1 MNQQSVQEN
10 WLAVEGTKLYY
21 ETKGQGTPIIFLH
34 AGIADSRMWDDQ
46 FEEFS
51 KRHQVIRFDFRGF
64 GNSVLTEDTFTH
76 TGDLLHL
83 YEHLNIEKAI
93 LVGASFG
100 GAMSINFT
108 LENSGKV
115 FGLVLACAAVN
126 GHSWSAAM
134 QAYGDE
140 EDGLVEQGDLDAAT
154 ECNVT
159 MWVNRPERE
168 GNVNEAVCER
178 IRQMQNRAY
187 ELQLAIEDDNDE
199 SYLPDAIMRLKEIQ
213 VPSMVMIGEHDVA
226 DMQHLAKKFSEDLN
240 APLIQFANS
249 AHLPNMEEPEK
260 FNQVLNDFVKTL

>member
-1 MNQQSVQEN
+1 MNQQSAQQN

-46 FEEFS
+46 FDVFAEY
-51 KRHQVIRFDFRGF
+51 HQVTRFDFRGF

-108 LENSGKV
+108 LENPDKV
-115 FGLVLACAAVN
+115 LGLVLACAAVN
-126 GHSWSAAM
+126 GHSWSEDM
-134 QAYGDE
+134 QTYGDE
-140 EDGLVEQGDLDAAT
+140 EDALVDKGDLDAAT

-159 MWVNRPERE
+159 MWVNRPGRE
-168 GNVNEAVCER
+168 GVSEAVCER
-178 IRQMQNRAY
+178 VRKMQNRAY

-199 SYLPDAIMRLKEIQ
+199 SYLPDALTRLKEIQ
-213 VPSMVMIGEHDVA
+213 MLSLVMIGEHDVV
-226 DMQHLAKKFSEDLN
+226 DMQHLAKRFSEDLN
-240 APLIQFANS
+240 APLIHFSGS

-260 FNQVLNDFVKTL
+260 FNQVLSDFVKTL